1 MLLGQLNKNIETIN
15 VVFLSN
21 LDNHT
26 KIEIF
31 LARASDLG
39 VLIDF
44 SNLMQRVRKVWNIV

>member
-15 VVFLSN
+15 VVFLSS

-44 SNLMQRVRKVWNIV
+44 SNLMQKVRKVWNTA